1 LSTKIEQLQW
11 RRSKVVEM
19 RARGMS
25 QARRDLDK
33 NSFESNDQ
41 SLYLLLNVMAHLER
55 SEKKPSKLALRH
67 MYDDLLYYLLVI

>member
-1 LSTKIEQLQW
+1 
-11 RRSKVVEM
+11 
-19 RARGMS
+19 MS

-55 SEKKPSKLALRH
+55 SEKKPSKLALLH